1 MYATYRREY
10 ENFTHLPSE
19 TIDALFQR
27 FTVVVNNM
35 RANVDLLPYDDHDR
49 AVKLLHSLDRT
60 VWGRKFEAIVESE
73 KYDTLTVNELF
84 SKLKSAEVD
93 RGMTAKIEG
102 PTDSHS
108 LTLISGSKGKAN
120 TNPSTRMFS
129 LSSLMSMPDE
139 EFDVLGKDELALL
152 TRRFE
157 RLHENRVN
165 TRRNTRK
172 CFQCGKP
179 GHFVADCPEKVENKD
194 GYKHKSRTVGKYRS
208 RRDHKS
214 KHRNKHKDERRSRK
228 KESRGKARAKVGA
241 SDIDSSSAYS
251 TSSSSSSE
259 DEGDRRKSRKSSKN
273 LSGLSCFARDGFG
286 TMALS
291 SDSKKSTQSDSDSD
305 SDDEVRDEL
314 PFLRQE
320 NERLGLLLDNR
331 DDMLREA
338 KKMRKELKASLQDAR
353 TRVAKLETQ
362 NLDAKLEIDSLKL
375 HLLFL
380 MMLNVLI
387 VLFSLLILPCLRKS
401 MPPSVR
407 N

>member
-1 MYATYRREY
+1 
-10 ENFTHLPSE
+10 L
-19 TIDALFQR
+19 
-27 FTVVVNNM
+27 
-35 RANVDLLPYDDHDR
+35 
-49 AVKLLHSLDRT
+49 
-60 VWGRKFEAIVESE
+60 GRKFEAIVESE

-108 LTLISGSKGKAN
+108 LVLICGSNGKAN
-120 TNPSTRMFS
+120 PNPSTRMFS

-139 EFDVLGKDELALL
+139 EFDVLGEDELALL

-165 TRRNTRK
+165 MRRNTRT

-194 GYKHKSRTVGKYRS
+194 NYKHKSKTDGKYRS
-208 RRDHKS
+208 RRNHMTKY
-214 KHRNKHKDERRSRK
+214 KGKRKDERRSRN
-228 KESRGKARAKVGA
+228 KESRGNGGVMVAA
-241 SDIDSSSAYS
+241 SDVDSSSAYS
-251 TSSSSSSE
+251 TSSLSSSE
-259 DEGDRRKSRKSSKN
+259 DEGDRRKGRKSSKN
-273 LSGLSCFARDGFG
+273 LSGLICFTRDSFC

-291 SDSKKSTQSDSDSD
+291 SGSKKSTQSDSDSV

-331 DDMLREA
+331 GDMLRES
-338 KKMRKELKASLQDAR
+338 KKMRKELRASLEDAR
-353 TRVAKLETQ
+353 TRVAELET
-362 NLDAKLEIDSLKL
+362 
-375 HLLFL
+375 
-380 MMLNVLI
+380 
-387 VLFSLLILPCLRKS
+387 
-401 MPPSVR
+401 
-407 N
+407 